1 MQNYSNNK
9 RPAWQAEG
17 VTRTRARLDVK
28 ATVWLNLRKLA
39 NLAGIGIG
47 LAGAVQW
54 YNQTQAGHARP
65 YAYEVPALLG
75 QKKLYLIERVPGTA
89 DERQQFA
96 DSVRRIGSFQ
106 GFNPDWLMACMW
118 SESKFDHQVQH
129 KKSRAT
135 GLLQLMPFV
144 AEELGVSIEELL
156 AMSAIQQLEYVERY
170 LSRVIARYGVPET
183 PGRFYLLILYP
194 KASNKP
200 DSYVLYAWPSR
211 AYKQNAGLD
220 ENKDFRVTVA
230 DIEARH
236 RRLFPGLY

>member
-1 MQNYSNNK
+1 MESYSKK

-17 VTRTRARLDVK
+17 VTRTRPRVDMR
-28 ATVWLNLRKLA
+28 ATVWLNLRRVA

-54 YNQTQAGHARP
+54 YTQTQAGASRP

-75 QKKLYLIERVPGTA
+75 PKKLYLIDRVPGTP
-89 DERQQFA
+89 DEVQQFA
-96 DSVRRIGSFQ
+96 DSVRRIGHFH

-118 SESKFDHQVQH
+118 SESKFDHQVENQ
-129 KKSRAT
+129 KGSGAT
-135 GLLQLMPFV
+135 GLIQFMPFV
-144 AEELGVSIEELL
+144 AKELGISVGKLK
-156 AMSAIQQLEYVERY
+156 AMSAIDQLEYVERY
-170 LSRVIARYGVPET
+170 MARMINRYGVPTT
-183 PGRFYLLILYP
+183 PARLYLMILWP

-200 DSYVLYAWPSR
+200 DDYVLYRWPST
-211 AYKQNAGLD
+211 AYRQNAGLD
-220 ENKDFRVTVA
+220 ENKDRRVTVT